1 MISAQEASEII
12 LSAVCTIGQET
23 VDLTAAH
30 ERVLAENIIATE
42 NIPPFDN
49 SAMDGYAVCGEDVAN
64 PPVMLTLVGEVSAG
78 QAPARGLQRG
88 EAIRIMTGGQLPP
101 GANAVVQLEWTEVVN
116 DGRVRIQRP
125 VMVGHNIRRAGEDI
139 QEGQTVLEG
148 GRELRAAELGV
159 LASLGLKSVE
169 VHRVPHVAILAT
181 GNELIEGDK
190 PLEPGKIRNS

>member
-12 LSAVCTIGQET
+12 LSAVCTTGQET

-49 SAMDGYAVCGEDVAN
+49 SAMDGYAVRREDIAN
-64 PPVMLTLVGEVSAG
+64 LPVILTVVGEVSAG
-78 QAPARGLQRG
+78 QGPTRELHRG

-125 VMVGHNIRRAGEDI
+125 VTVGHNIRRGGEDI
-139 QEGQTVLEG
+139 QKGQTV
-148 GRELRAAELGV
+148 
-159 LASLGLKSVE
+159 
-169 VHRVPHVAILAT
+169 
-181 GNELIEGDK
+181 
-190 PLEPGKIRNS
+190 